1 MAIPILIDTDM
12 GVDDAVAVTLAF
24 YSDGVEVVG
33 LVSVEGNVS
42 LDQATANIG
51 RLLAGLQR
59 TPWPA
64 IGRGLAQ
71 PGQGPRAHHVHGPDG
86 LGGIALPTPADFKTQ
101 DYLTVYRQAIEQY
114 GSSLVILAIG
124 PLTNLSTLLKQD
136 PKLLAKVGR
145 IVVMG
150 GAVWYKG
157 NVTPHAEF
165 NFHRD
170 PAAAAAVLSS
180 GLPITVVPLDV
191 TRQVAIDESHVAHLR
206 RGRTPGG
213 ALLADMIHFP
223 LEQKIDEHVGKF
235 MIHDATA
242 LGVILWP
249 KLFMRAAVALEVATS
264 GPKAGQCKPL
274 VGKTG
279 KPTTSV
285 VISVQAADLLEN
297 LLEHLC
303 REEFVV

>member
-1 MAIPILIDTDM
+1 MATPILIDTDM
-12 GVDDAVAVTLAF
+12 GVDDAVAITLAF
-24 YSDGVEVVG
+24 YSDQVEVVG
-33 LVSVEGNVS
+33 LVSVEGNVP

-51 RLLAGLQR
+51 RLLTGLR
-59 TPWPA
+59 RSAWPA
-64 IGRGLAQ
+64 VGRGLAQ
-71 PGQGPRAHHVHGPDG
+71 PDQGPRAHHVHGSDG
-86 LGGIALPTPADFKTQ
+86 FGGIELPTPTEFKTQ
-101 DYLTVYRQAIEQY
+101 DFLTVYRQAIEKH
-114 GSSLVILAIG
+114 GSDLVILAIG
-124 PLTNLSTLLKQD
+124 PLTNLAAVLEKD
-136 PKLLAKVGR
+136 PKLLAKAGR

-170 PAAAAAVLSS
+170 PVAAAAVLSS
-180 GLPITVVPLDV
+180 GLPVTVVPLDV
-191 TRQVAIDESHVAHLR
+191 TRQVALDESHVAHLR

-213 ALLADMIHFP
+213 ALLADMIRFP
-223 LEQKIDEHVGKF
+223 LEQKIDDNLGKF

-242 LGVILWP
+242 LGVVLWP

-264 GPKAGQCKPL
+264 GPKAGQCRPL
-274 VGKTG
+274 VAKTG

-285 VISVQAADLLEN
+285 VISVQAADFLESV
-297 LLEHLC
+297 LEHLC